1 MVRLVHHRW
10 GRDMHGPSNAWMLA
24 AAVHVSLVA
33 ATSASFAQSQASGP
47 AAAATRPAGDD
58 IVHTKNGGLLRGT
71 IIEVL
76 PDVQARIQLA
86 TGEIA
91 TVPWSQVDRI
101 EHMAAPSA
109 PASAAGPSDNAAP
122 KSEVWV
128 HLEAPDGV
136 LLQQDVTNDD
146 NWRTVCAAPCDKLL
160 PTAFYYRVTGGGIR
174 SSADFV
180 LRGSP
185 GTRERLVVDGAS
197 KSALVL
203 GIIGLSAGG
212 LAAYIGL
219 FVAAAGASAGLVS
232 DGDGG
237 SGGSSNAA
245 GVGLAMLGIGVLA
258 AAGGLALV
266 VSNSSTTVDQSVGG
280 NQAGLVMPGPW
291 TRTPTWSAAAIEQ
304 KNLPPVM
311 GIPIFSG
318 RF

>member
-1 MVRLVHHRW
+1 
-10 GRDMHGPSNAWMLA
+10 MHGPSKALMLA
-24 AAVHVSLVA
+24 AAVHMSLVA
-33 ATSASFAQSQASGP
+33 ATSSAQSQASGP
-47 AAAATRPAGDD
+47 AAAANRPAGDD
-58 IVHTKNGGLLRGT
+58 VVHTKNGGLLRGT

-86 TGEIA
+86 TGEVA

-109 PASAAGPSDNAAP
+109 AASPAAPPADAAP

-136 LLQQDVTNDD
+136 SLQQDVTNDD

-174 SSADFV
+174 SSADFA
-180 LRGSP
+180 LRGAP

-203 GIIGLSAGG
+203 GIVGLSVGG
-212 LAAYIGL
+212 LSAYIGL
-219 FVAAAGASAGLVS
+219 FVAAIGASAGLAA

-237 SGGSSNAA
+237 GNSGSNAA
-245 GVGLAMLGIGVLA
+245 GVGLAMMGIGVLA

-266 VSNSSTTVDQSVGG
+266 VSNSSTTVDQSMGG
-280 NQAGLVMPGPW
+280 NQAGLVLPGPW

>member
-1 MVRLVHHRW
+1 MHR
-10 GRDMHGPSNAWMLA
+10 PSNALMLA

-47 AAAATRPAGDD
+47 AAAASRPAGDD

-109 PASAAGPSDNAAP
+109 PASAAAPSDNAAA

-212 LAAYIGL
+212 LSVYIGL
-219 FVAAAGASAGLVS
+219 FVAAIGASAGLV
-232 DGDGG
+232 DG
-237 SGGSSNAA
+237 GGSSGSNAT

-258 AAGGLALV
+258 VAGGLALV